1 MCVCVCVRVLQLL
14 HTPPLCVSHQKVS
27 TPFTSSYLVLWF
39 CTDFSCTAAD
49 MALLALS
56 RLIENVQEES
66 KLQQMCAHGI
76 LPQIFRLLTSS
87 ASGKGMCICYTLF
100 IYFIKHRHMHNAQK
114 KALHSLCEL
123 RTLTRSTSVYT
134 CFACTRQSAT
144 CTHLISPFHISVNRF
159 VSFSV
164 AIELAQ
170 QQSFC
175 WRVWP
180 RCH

>member
-1 MCVCVCVRVLQLL
+1 MIVCVCVCVRVLQLL

-27 TPFTSSYLVLWF
+27 NPFTSSYLVLWF

-100 IYFIKHRHMHNAQK
+100 IYLLN
-114 KALHSLCEL
+114 
-123 RTLTRSTSVYT
+123 TD
-134 CFACTRQSAT
+134 T
-144 CTHLISPFHISVNRF
+144 CTMLKKKRYTLF
-159 VSFSV
+159 VSFVHSHEALV
-164 AIELAQ
+164 YTHVLHVQDKAQLA
-170 QQSFC
+170 
-175 WRVWP
+175 
-180 RCH
+180 HT